1 MQVTIHTFP
10 PVCLAGASFF
20 GNPFT
25 SHAAWTEE
33 NEIGLLWQRYL
44 SLLREQSP
52 PSRENDPPG
61 EAFKEEF
68 FELHILH
75 PGSNLRGEYEVFA
88 GHPVQFSEIARWPLP
103 FSLKVIPPG
112 EYGLF
117 WLNGPDAAEDWAAE
131 LELPEGYRLNTSFS
145 VLRYD
150 HRFRGMD
157 QLEESQVQIHAPLLR
172 H

>member
-1 MQVTIHTFP
+1 MQVNVQTLP
-10 PVCLAGASFF
+10 PVYLAGASFF

-44 SLLREQSP
+44 SLLREQTP
-52 PSRENDPPG
+52 VPSG
-61 EAFKEEF
+61 EEAPRGEF

-75 PGSNLRGEYEVFA
+75 PGSRLRGEYEVFV
-88 GHPVQFSEIARWPLP
+88 GHPVQLSEISLWPLP
-103 FSLKVIPPG
+103 FSLKIIPPG
-112 EYGLF
+112 EYGIF
-117 WLNGPDAAEDWAAE
+117 WLSGAAAAEDWTE
-131 LELPEGYRLNTSFS
+131 NLELPAGYSLDSSFS

-150 HRFRGMD
+150 HRFQGMD
-157 QLEESQVQIHAPLLR
+157 RLDESLVQIHAPLLR